1 MFLKRTTLS
10 RTVGDLRY
18 FLQQGQV
25 AFYLGAGVDMQLT
38 LDAGT
43 KKSPDW
49 RKMLLLLNFS
59 TEGVGRREE
68 LSRLDTPDG
77 KLWNDYIEKWPAEMA
92 ALARWRNGDK
102 EFSNRISELIEDDS
116 FLPKIEGGTEALCE
130 LFSYSNIIFTTN
142 YANYV
147 TKAMRIY
154 NPSVEYVVLDR
165 EDLEGFV
172 FPEPAPKEKIKTCYI
187 VHIHGRAS
195 SKSFP
200 ILDAWG
206 YNIAQSDDP
215 SYLKLIETLFKNR
228 HVITIGTSWSDA
240 PLRNINGY
248 LNRKYPYLGRSHL
261 ALLYETN
268 LPNTPELIEPHI
280 LWSNAM
286 SAIYGVN
293 FYFVDSSTQTAAL
306 QTIVDPLDMPRGVDD
321 LQGVADFLDSTGDY
335 ESQLQHLWL
344 VDLGYQQNPKL
355 SEQDATKVGVGVI
368 VDKLLPVLES
378 DEIADWMAATRIERH
393 LRHQIWLY
401 PPFNKS
407 VDQVR
412 RQIWETL
419 FQRFKI
425 NYHSLKSTD
434 EHLLFDFLTGVFEI
448 AQGSSSDIPEF
459 RDSVLQERLKIAE
472 HIWKPIPS
480 KENLAELVNDLSNL
494 ENLAMRLLNSGWE
507 SMSAKIITDKAFLMA
522 KALIKFEAEM
532 KKMDNPPFGYY
543 DILSDSRRAEG
554 IARVTGCFRRRT
566 KVDILDALWNK
577 DPIKAR
583 SRLLAQLQSGTY
595 GSSSMR
601 IEPAMKSAIGIGL
614 VVNQFRFDESG
625 FRVNQAY
632 DVARNTLEEAGINPK
647 DALTVGNVNYWSGIV
662 PSEMRWKYDILRH
675 EIAGVR

>member
-1 MFLKRTTLS
+1 MTLKRTTLT
-10 RTVGDLRY
+10 RTIGDLRY

-49 RKMLLLLNFS
+49 RKMLLLLNFPS
-59 TEGVGRREE
+59 EDESKKEE
-68 LSRLDTPDG
+68 LYRIDTPEG
-77 KLWNDYIEKWPAEMA
+77 KLWNEYVEKWPAEMA

-102 EFSNRISELIEDDS
+102 EFSNLISELIEDAS
-116 FLPKIEGGTEALCE
+116 FSPKIEGGTQALCD
-130 LFSYSNIIFTTN
+130 LLSYSNVIFTTN

-147 TKAMRIY
+147 TKAMRAY

-165 EDLEGFV
+165 EDLDGFV
-172 FPEPAPKEKIKTCYI
+172 FPEPASKDKIKTCYI
-187 VHIHGRAS
+187 IHIHGRAS

-215 SYLKLIETLFKNR
+215 SYLKLIEALFKNR
-228 HVITIGTSWSDA
+228 HVITIGTSWVDA

-261 ALLYETN
+261 ALMYERN
-268 LPNTPELIEPHI
+268 LPETPELTEPHI

-293 FYFVDSSTQTAAL
+293 FQFVDSSTQTDAL
-306 QTIVDPLDMPRGVDD
+306 KTIVAPLEMPKNVGN
-321 LQGVADFLDSTGDY
+321 LQDVADFLDFTGDY

-344 VDLGYQQNPKL
+344 IDVGRQQDSKL
-355 SEQDATKVGVGVI
+355 SEQDATKAGVGSV
-368 VDKLLPVLES
+368 VDRLLPTLES
-378 DEIADWMAATRIERH
+378 DKITDWVIAARIERH

-401 PPFNKS
+401 PPVNKS

-412 RQIWETL
+412 RQIWDTL
-419 FQRFKI
+419 FQKFRM
-425 NYHSLKSTD
+425 NYSDLRSID

-448 AQGSSSDIPEF
+448 AKGSPADIPDL
-459 RDSVLQERLKIAE
+459 RDNVLQERLKIAE
-472 HIWKPIPS
+472 HIWKPIPL
-480 KENLAELVNDLSNL
+480 KETLSELVNDLDNL
-494 ENLAMRLLNSGWE
+494 ESLAMQLLNSGWE

-522 KALIKFEAEM
+522 KGIIKFEAEM
-532 KKMDNPPFGYY
+532 QKMDTPPFGYY
-543 DILSDSRRAEG
+543 DILSDSKRAEG

-583 SRLLAQLQSGTY
+583 NRLLSQLQSGTY

-625 FRVNQAY
+625 FRKNKAY
-632 DVARNTLEEAGINPK
+632 DVARNTLDEAGINPI
-647 DALTVGNVNYWSGIV
+647 DTLTKGNVNYWSGIV
-662 PSEMRWKYDILRH
+662 PSEMRWKYQILQN
-675 EIAGVR
+675 EIIGIT

>member
-1 MFLKRTTLS
+1 MSLMRTTLT
-10 RTVGDLRY
+10 RAIGDLRF

-25 AFYLGAGVDMQLT
+25 AFYLGAGVDVQLT
-38 LDAGT
+38 LDAGI

-49 RKMLLLLNFS
+49 RKMLLMLNFPS
-59 TEGVGRREE
+59 WEENKIEE
-68 LSRLDTPDG
+68 LFQMDTPEG
-77 KLWNDYIEKWPAEMA
+77 KLWNEYVEKWPAEIA

-102 EFSNRISELIEDDS
+102 EFSNLISNLIEDAS
-116 FLPKIEGGTEALCE
+116 FAPKIEGGTGALCE
-130 LFSYSNIIFTTN
+130 LLSYSNIIFTTN

-147 TKAMRIY
+147 TKALRAH

-165 EDLEGFV
+165 EDLDGFV
-172 FPEPAPKEKIKTCYI
+172 FPEAASKEQIKTCYI
-187 VHIHGRAS
+187 IHIHGRVS

-215 SYLKLIETLFKNR
+215 SYLKLLEALFKNR

-261 ALLYETN
+261 ALMYERA

-286 SAIYGVN
+286 SAIYGVS
-293 FYFVDSSTQTAAL
+293 FYFVNSSTQTIAL
-306 QTIVDPLDMPRGVDD
+306 KTIVDPLDMPKNAEN
-321 LQGVADFLDSTGDY
+321 LQDVADFLDATGDY

-344 VDLGYQQNPKL
+344 VDLGHQQNFKL

-368 VDKLLPVLES
+368 IDKLLPTLES
-378 DEIADWMAATRIERH
+378 DKITDWVIAARIERH

-401 PPFNKS
+401 PPANT
-407 VDQVR
+407 QVALLR
-412 RQIWETL
+412 RQIWEAL
-419 FQRFKI
+419 FQNFKVQYR
-425 NYHSLKSTD
+425 NLQNVD

-448 AQGSSSDIPEF
+448 ANGSPDDVPKL
-459 RDSVLQERLKIAE
+459 RDDVLQERLKIAE
-472 HIWKPIPS
+472 HIWKPLPLKGS
-480 KENLAELVNDLSNL
+480 LVELVGDLENL

-507 SMSAKIITDKAFLMA
+507 AMSAKIITDKAFLMA
-522 KALIKFEAEM
+522 KGIKKFEQEM
-532 KKMDNPPFGYY
+532 QSMDTPPFGYY
-543 DILSDSRRAEG
+543 DILSDAKRAEG

-583 SRLLAQLQSGTY
+583 NRLLAQLQSGTY

-614 VVNQFRFDESG
+614 VVTQFRFDESG
-625 FRVNQAY
+625 FRKNQAY
-632 DVARNTLEEAGINPK
+632 DLARNTLEEAGINPD
-647 DALTVGNVNYWSGIV
+647 DALTEGNLNYWLGIV
-662 PSEMRWKYDILRH
+662 PSELKWKYQILQN
-675 EIAGVR
+675 EIAGTT